1 MLNRDQINAFRET
14 LELRFRELREEIRQA
29 LLQSDEQSY
38 IELAGRVHDM
48 EEASVADLLVD
59 VSLADIDRHV
69 EEIRDIDAALGR
81 IATGTYGVCS
91 DCGEGIEVARLEA
104 HPTAKRCRP
113 CQVIQE
119 NRQTAPRGGS
129 L

>member
-1 MLNRDQINAFRET
+1 MLKQHQINAFRET

-48 EEASVADLLVD
+48 EEESVADLLVD

-69 EEIRDIDAALGR
+69 GEIRDIDAALGR
-81 IATGTYGVCS
+81 IATGTYGICS

-104 HPTAKRCRP
+104 YPTAKRCRP

>member
-1 MLNRDQINAFRET
+1 MLNRDQINAFREN

-81 IATGTYGVCS
+81 IATGTYGVCT
-91 DCGEGIEVARLEA
+91 DCGEGIEVARLEV

>member
-14 LELRFRELREEIRQA
+14 LKLRFRELREEIRQA

-104 HPTAKRCRP
+104 YPTAKRCRP

-119 NRQTAPRGGS
+119 SRQTAPRGGS

>member
-1 MLNRDQINAFRET
+1 MLNRHQINAFGET
-14 LELRFRELREEIRQA
+14 LERRFRELREEIRQA

-48 EEASVADLLVD
+48 EDESVADLLVD

-69 EEIRDIDAALGR
+69 EEIRDIDAALRR
-81 IATGTYGVCS
+81 IATGTYGICT

-104 HPTAKRCRP
+104 YPTAKRCRP
-113 CQVIQE
+113 CQVTQE
-119 NRQTAPRGGS
+119 SRQTAPRGRS

>member
-29 LLQSDEQSY
+29 MLQSDEQSY

-104 HPTAKRCRP
+104 YPTAKRCRP

-119 NRQTAPRGGS
+119 SRQTAPRGGS

>member
-81 IATGTYGVCS
+81 IATGTYGVCT

-104 HPTAKRCRP
+104 YPTAKRCRP

-119 NRQTAPRGGS
+119 SRQTAPRGGS

>member
-69 EEIRDIDAALGR
+69 GEIRDIDAALGR

>member
-1 MLNRDQINAFRET
+1 MLNRDQINAFREN

-81 IATGTYGVCS
+81 IATGTYGVCT

-119 NRQTAPRGGS
+119 NRQTAPRGSS

>member
-1 MLNRDQINAFRET
+1 MLNRDQINAFREN

-81 IATGTYGVCS
+81 IATGTYGVSS

>member
-1 MLNRDQINAFRET
+1 MLNRDQINAFREN

-81 IATGTYGVCS
+81 IATGTYGVCT
-91 DCGEGIEVARLEA
+91 DCGEGIEVARLEV
-104 HPTAKRCRP
+104 HPTAKRCR
-113 CQVIQE
+113 
-119 NRQTAPRGGS
+119 RGAVRCDSGFP

>member
-1 MLNRDQINAFRET
+1 MLNRDQINAFREN

-69 EEIRDIDAALGR
+69 GEIRDIDAALGR
-81 IATGTYGVCS
+81 IATGTYGVCT